1 METMLGICEVYAAE
15 NNLEFSTDPD
25 PGKSKSKC
33 IHMQGNLRHPKPL
46 NLQLYGVDLPWVR
59 SASHLHHELSESCTM
74 DLDIM
79 QRRAEFI
86 SKSTEVRE
94 CFNFAQPNQVLQAV
108 KTYCC
113 TMYGAMTWSLFSPKA
128 RKVFNSWNTCVKL
141 PTHRYFVDNL
151 LSSGIP
157 SLKSSLLS
165 CYLKVHVT
173 TSESKEVRLVASLI
187 S

>member
-1 METMLGICEVYAAE
+1 
-15 NNLEFSTDPD
+15 
-25 PGKSKSKC
+25 
-33 IHMQGNLRHPKPL
+33 
-46 NLQLYGVDLPWVR
+46 
-59 SASHLHHELSESCTM
+59 M
-74 DLDIM
+74 DLDM
-79 QRRAEFI
+79 KQKRAGFI

-94 CFNFAQPNQVLQAV
+94 CFNFKQPNQVLQAV

-113 TMYGAMTWSLFSPKA
+113 TMYGAKTWSLFSTKA
-128 RKVFNSWNTCVKL
+128 REVFNSWNTCVKL

-165 CYLKVHVT
+165 CYMKFHASVT
-173 TSESKEVRLVASLI
+173 TSESLEMRIIVGLI